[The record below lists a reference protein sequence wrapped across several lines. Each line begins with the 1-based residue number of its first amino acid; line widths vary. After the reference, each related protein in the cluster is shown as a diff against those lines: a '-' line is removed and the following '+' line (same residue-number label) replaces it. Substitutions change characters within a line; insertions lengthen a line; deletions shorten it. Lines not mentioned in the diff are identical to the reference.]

1 MCTRE
6 FHRPSSRLSQRWTE
20 PGVLKR
26 RLGVLSRWRAST
38 YPVQVGT
45 APAQTFADDEH
56 FPLKADAETRCAQSL
71 RAISLGVVAAEQL
84 PTVPQKKREESWPG
98 GHGGRLYQF

>member
-6 FHRPSSRLSQRWTE
+6 RHRPSSRLSQRWTE

-26 RLGVLSRWRAST
+26 SLGVLSRWRAGT
-38 YPVQVGT
+38 YPVQVGA
-45 APAQTFADDEH
+45 APAQTSADDEH
-56 FPLKADAETRCAQSL
+56 FPLKADAETRWAQSL
-71 RAISLGVVAAEQL
+71 GAISLGVVAAEHL
-84 PTVPQKKREESWPG
+84 PPLPQKKREESLSG